1 MNIHKIK
8 TWFTLVELIVVI
20 TILAILATLSFV
32 SFTWYLSS
40 TRDSKRAVDINN
52 INKSFE
58 IAKITSGKIVFPDKN
73 IDITLSGSLVWNQWD
88 IKDQTLSFIWVS
100 DEAFDPLDSKPYQFF
115 SNAQKTKFQIVSF
128 FENIENSQLAY
139 VSSAFA
145 DSDYRNRYPFYK
157 GDWLGFI
164 LNENNEPIHWEN
176 AIQTAGNYELADLT
190 LWGNWDKIIKP
201 IFSNS
206 LQKDYKS
213 FLISGQINIAANL
226 QGVLSPESCPDNFIH
241 VPGNSDLWQPPFC
254 IWKYEASYSASSKH
268 DALQTLA
275 GKMPA
280 VELPITDAPLTDCR
294 WNGPGYH
301 VMTVNERLTVAQNI
315 EAQYQNWTSWIVGNG
330 YIKTGN
336 SGNNASGFSG
346 TVSRPLNGE
355 STFILPSGPSWNIT
369 QDNLRQLELSNG
381 EIIWDF
387 AGNAWEIISPLGWT
401 HLGKNDES
409 ELYKIYKYTGNNTV
423 RQLFT
428 NYNLWINYSSKI
440 LWKDYTWDLDGKLVS
455 PTYNVWAGSIYNTNW
470 AYSFFVGWDNNE
482 SLAFENWL
490 FSLWYV
496 SGYTYRNVTTRC
508 AYTGN

>member
-1 MNIHKIK
+1 MNIHKTK

-176 AIQTAGNYELADLT
+176 AIQTAGSYELADLT
-190 LWGNWDKIIKP
+190 SWGNWDKIIKP

-213 FLISGQINIAANL
+213 FLISGQINIAANS

-254 IWKYEASYSASSKH
+254 IGKYEASYSTSNMN
-268 DALQTLA
+268 DTLQTID

-280 VELPITDAPLTDCR
+280 VRLSIINPLFIGCR

-301 VMTVNERLTVAQNI
+301 VMTVNERLTVARNI
-315 EAQYQNWTSWIVGNG
+315 EAQQQNWTSWIVGNG

-355 STFILPSGPSWNIT
+355 STFILPTGSSGNIT
-369 QDNLRQLELSNG
+369 QDNLRQLQLSNG

-387 AGNAWEIISPLGWT
+387 IGNAWELIAPLWWT
-401 HLGKNDES
+401 HLEENDNS
-409 ELYKIYKYTGNNTV
+409 ELYKSTQPNGDGSIH
-423 RQLFT
+423 QLLT
-428 NYNLWINYSSKI
+428 NYNLGINYNTRV
-440 LWKDYTWDLDGKLVS
+440 LWKNFTWNSDAILTS
-455 PTYNVWAGSIYNTNW
+455 PTYPIGAWSMFEQNW
-470 AYSFFVGWDNNE
+470 AYRFIAWWDSNE
-482 SLAFENWL
+482 SVTFENWL
-490 FSLWYV
+490 FSLWHLSGV
-496 SGYTYRNVTTRC
+496 SFNNITTRC